1 MLREAV
7 LALDAKLKDE
17 RKKADDQAL
26 YYAGVFLLHAD
37 KGEKAKE
44 YVDRYNNFAELKISR
59 LTSSIFDIQH
69 SV

>member
-1 MLREAV
+1 M

-37 KGEKAKE
+37 KVEKAKE
-44 YVDRYNNFAELKISR
+44 YVDRYNNFAELKISI
-59 LTSSIFDIQH
+59 LTSSIFDIQD

>member
-1 MLREAV
+1 M

-37 KGEKAKE
+37 KVEKAKE
-44 YVDRYNNFAELKISR
+44 YVDRYNNFA
-59 LTSSIFDIQH
+59 D
-69 SV
+69 